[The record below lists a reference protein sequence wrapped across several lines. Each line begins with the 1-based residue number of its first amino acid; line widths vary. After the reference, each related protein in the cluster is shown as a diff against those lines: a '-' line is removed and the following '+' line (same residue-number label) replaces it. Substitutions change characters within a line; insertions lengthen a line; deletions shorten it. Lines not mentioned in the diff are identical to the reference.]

1 MRANLKIKHERMDN
15 MFMDTM
21 KEAFAACAI
30 LFGLP
35 VVLAVITVAI
45 FALADC
51 KKRRG
56 RK

>member
-1 MRANLKIKHERMDN
+1 
-15 MFMDTM
+15 MFMDAM
-21 KEAFAACAI
+21 KEAFAACAF

-45 FALADC
+45 FALADR